1 MHKQLKQA
9 MKKPTPSR
17 GEICCHQQVCKNF
30 ASCAIFSL
38 QNMRTIK
45 EDPTVPISVHLTL
58 LDALKSPGFNLS
70 QERSVIHLF
79 RFSINQVFNTCSKS
93 DRIDT
98 SITINTSSTSNTR
111 FARFTRNTRATRN
124 TQVRQVMQETQVIT

>member
-1 MHKQLKQA
+1 
-9 MKKPTPSR
+9 
-17 GEICCHQQVCKNF
+17 
-30 ASCAIFSL
+30 
-38 QNMRTIK
+38 MRRVK
-45 EDPTVPISVHLTL
+45 EDPTVPISVHFTL

-98 SITINTSSTSNTR
+98 SITTNTSSTSNT
-111 FARFTRNTRATRN
+111 RFTRNTRATRN
-124 TQVRQVMQETQVIT
+124 TQVLQVMQETQVIT

>member
-1 MHKQLKQA
+1 
-9 MKKPTPSR
+9 
-17 GEICCHQQVCKNF
+17 
-30 ASCAIFSL
+30 
-38 QNMRTIK
+38 MRRIK
-45 EDPTVPISVHLTL
+45 EDPTVPISVHFTL

-98 SITINTSSTSNTR
+98 SITTNTSSTSNTR
-111 FARFTRNTRATRN
+111 FTRFTRNTCATRN
-124 TQVRQVMQETQVIT
+124 TQVLQVMQETQVIT